1 MPSRRQL
8 LLASAA
14 LPASALAAED
24 TALQVVTGD
33 LPPFAIEGQG
43 ERPGFLVELTEAVM
57 AQAGWPVKVQFY
69 PWARAMQMALAQPR
83 TLILPLT
90 RTPEREAQYQW
101 LVRLHVQHFA
111 FITRTGEPRIETVEQ
126 ARTRKLVVLR
136 GSPNLAQLRRH
147 GFAEERVA
155 QASSVDDMLRMLE
168 MGMADAIYGGDLVN
182 LYNARLSGRD
192 PAMLQVG
199 MTLESG
205 EVWLAASSGVSEEER
220 QRLVQAHATL
230 QRNGVQERVWA
241 RYGVR

>member
-1 MPSRRQL
+1 MPDRRHL
-8 LLASAA
+8 LLGFAA
-14 LPASALAAED
+14 LPFALKAD
-24 TALQVVTGD
+24 PTPLQVVSGD

-43 ERPGFLVELTEAVM
+43 ERPGFLVELTEALM

-90 RTPEREAQYQW
+90 RTPEREPQYQW
-101 LVRLHVQHFA
+101 LLKLHVQHFV
-111 FITRTGEPRIETVEQ
+111 FITRTGEPRVDTVEQ

-147 GFAEERVA
+147 GFAEDRVA
-155 QASSVDDMLRMLE
+155 QAASVDDMLRMLQY
-168 MGMADAIYGGDLVN
+168 GMADAIYGGDLVN

-192 PAMLQVG
+192 PASLQVG

-205 EVWLAASSGVSEEER
+205 EVWLAASSGVSEAET
-220 QRLVQAHATL
+220 QRLLRAQAEL
-230 QRNGVQERVWA
+230 QRNGLPDRLLA